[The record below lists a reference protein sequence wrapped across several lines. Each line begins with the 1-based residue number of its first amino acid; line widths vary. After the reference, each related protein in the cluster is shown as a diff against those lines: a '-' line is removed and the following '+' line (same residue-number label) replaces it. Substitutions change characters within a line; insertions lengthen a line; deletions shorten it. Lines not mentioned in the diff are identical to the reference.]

1 MKKTFFLIS
10 LAFVSIFL
18 SLSAGSLSEIGFK
31 ELVIQLLGKGNDMN
45 GIILWQVRLPRTIA
59 SILVGSALG
68 TSGALLQSLLR
79 NGLAG
84 PFLLGISAG
93 SGLMVILSIILGL
106 YLAYIPLLA
115 WFGAIIT
122 VLLVALISN
131 SSNGLSIQKLI
142 LSGVA
147 ISSLFGAIQSIL
159 LLGSD
164 DSRVQTALQ
173 WLIGSLNSIEW
184 SLLLL
189 CGAMIGVGLLGAL
202 CILRSLDILNLD
214 DSMAKNMGL
223 NISAKKFIIALIATC
238 LSASAVS
245 ISGLIGFVGLVAPH
259 SARIIL
265 STNVPS
271 RVVPASAVLGAI
283 FLLIADTISRSFANE
298 MPVGAITSLFGS
310 PIFIILLVKMNS
322 QKYLLN
328 Q

>member
-1 MKKTFFLIS
+1 MKKQISLILLALIS
-10 LAFVSIFL
+10 VLL
-18 SLSAGSLSEIGFK
+18 SLCAGSLSEIGLK
-31 ELVIQLLGKGNDMN
+31 ELILQLLGRGSDMN
-45 GIILWQVRLPRTIA
+45 GLILWQVRLPRTVA
-59 SILVGSALG
+59 AILVGSALG
-68 TSGALLQSLLR
+68 ASGGLLQSLLR

-93 SGLMVILSIILGL
+93 SGLMVIMAIVLGI

-115 WFGAIIT
+115 WIGALLT
-122 VLLVALISN
+122 VILVAIISN
-131 SSNGLSIQKLI
+131 SSNGISIQKLI

-147 ISSLFGAIQSIL
+147 ISSLFGAIQSVL

-164 DSRVQTALQ
+164 DSRIQTALQ

-184 SLLLL
+184 
-189 CGAMIGVGLLGAL
+189 GLLMICGSMIIAGL
-202 CILRSLDILNLD
+202 LSTLFCLKSLDILNLD

-223 NISAKKFIIALIATC
+223 NISAKRLTIALIATC

-271 RVVPASAVLGAI
+271 KVVPASAILGAI
-283 FLLIADTISRSFANE
+283 FLLMADTISRSFANE
-298 MPVGAITSLFGS
+298 LPVGAITSLFGS
-310 PIFIILLVKMNS
+310 PLFIILLMRMNS
-322 QKYLLN
+322 QRQLTS

>member
-10 LAFVSIFL
+10 LAFLSIFL

-31 ELVIQLLGKGNDMN
+31 ELVVQLLGKGNDMN

-93 SGLMVILSIILGL
+93 SGLMVILSIVLGL
-106 YLAYIPLLA
+106 YVAYIPLLA
-115 WFGAIIT
+115 WIGAIVT
-122 VLLVALISN
+122 VLLVAVISN

-164 DSRVQTALQ
+164 DSRIQTALQ

-184 SLLLL
+184 SLLIL
-189 CGAMIGVGLLGAL
+189 CGAMIGVGLLSSL
-202 CILRSLDILNLD
+202 SILRSLDILNLD

-223 NISAKKFIIALIATC
+223 NISTKKFIIALIATC

-245 ISGLIGFVGLVAPH
+245 LSGLIGFVGLVAPH

-271 RVVPASAVLGAI
+271 KVVPASAVLGAI
-283 FLLIADTISRSFANE
+283 FLLIADTISRSFASE
-298 MPVGAITSLFGS
+298 IPVGAITALFGS
-310 PIFIILLVKMNS
+310 PIFIILLVRMNS
-322 QKYLLN
+322 QKHLLN

>member
-1 MKKTFFLIS
+1 MKKPFFLIS
-10 LAFVSIFL
+10 LSFVSIFL

-93 SGLMVILSIILGL
+93 SGLMVILSIVLGL

-115 WFGAIIT
+115 WIGAIVT
-122 VLLVALISN
+122 VLLVAVISN

-164 DSRVQTALQ
+164 DSRIQTALQ

-184 SLLLL
+184 NLLLL
-189 CGAMIGVGLLGAL
+189 CGAMIGVGLAGTL

-298 MPVGAITSLFGS
+298 MPVGAITSLFGA
-310 PIFIILLVKMNS
+310 PIFIILLVRMNS

>member
-1 MKKTFFLIS
+1 MKKQISLILLALIS
-10 LAFVSIFL
+10 VLL
-18 SLSAGSLSEIGFK
+18 SLCAGSLSEIGLK
-31 ELVIQLLGKGNDMN
+31 ELILQLLGRGSDMN
-45 GIILWQVRLPRTIA
+45 GLILWQVRLPRTVA
-59 SILVGSALG
+59 AILVGSALG
-68 TSGALLQSLLR
+68 ASGGLLQSLLR

-93 SGLMVILSIILGL
+93 SGLMVIMAIVLGI

-115 WFGAIIT
+115 WIGALLT
-122 VLLVALISN
+122 VILVAIISN
-131 SSNGLSIQKLI
+131 SSNGISIQKLI

-147 ISSLFGAIQSIL
+147 ISSLFGAIQSVL

-164 DSRVQTALQ
+164 DSRIQTALQ

-184 SLLLL
+184 
-189 CGAMIGVGLLGAL
+189 GLLMICGSMIIAGL
-202 CILRSLDILNLD
+202 LSTLFCLKSLDILNLD

-223 NISAKKFIIALIATC
+223 NISTKRLTIALIATC

-271 RVVPASAVLGAI
+271 KVVPASAVLGAI
-283 FLLIADTISRSFANE
+283 FLLMADTISRSFANE
-298 MPVGAITSLFGS
+298 LPVGAITSLFGS
-310 PIFIILLVKMNS
+310 PLFIILLMKMNS
-322 QKYLLN
+322 QRQLIS

>member
-1 MKKTFFLIS
+1 MKKPFFLIS
-10 LAFVSIFL
+10 LSFVSIFL

-31 ELVIQLLGKGNDMN
+31 ELVIQLLCKGNDMN

-93 SGLMVILSIILGL
+93 SGLMVILSIVLGL

-115 WFGAIIT
+115 WIGAIVT
-122 VLLVALISN
+122 VLLVAVISN

-164 DSRVQTALQ
+164 DSRIQTALQ

-184 SLLLL
+184 NLLLL
-189 CGAMIGVGLLGAL
+189 CGAMIGVGLAGTL

-298 MPVGAITSLFGS
+298 MPVGAITSLFGA
-310 PIFIILLVKMNS
+310 PIFIILLVRMNS

>member
-1 MKKTFFLIS
+1 MKKFLFLLFLTLIS
-10 LAFVSIFL
+10 ILL
-18 SLSAGSLSEIGFK
+18 SLSAGSLSEISFK
-31 ELVIQLLGKGNDMN
+31 ELLIQILGKGSDMN

-93 SGLMVILSIILGL
+93 SGLMVILAIVLGL
-106 YLAYIPLLA
+106 YIAYIPLLA
-115 WFGAIIT
+115 WFGAIFT
-122 VLLVALISN
+122 VLVVAIISN

-164 DSRVQTALQ
+164 DSRIQTALQ

-184 SLLLL
+184 NLLWL
-189 CGAMIGVGLLGAL
+189 CGAMIVAGLLGTL
-202 CILRSLDILNLD
+202 GILRSLDILNLD

-223 NISAKKFIIALIATC
+223 NISLKRFIIALIATC

-271 RVVPASAVLGAI
+271 KIVPASAALGAI

-298 MPVGAITSLFGS
+298 IPVGAITSLFGS
-310 PIFIILLVKMNS
+310 PLFIILLVRMNS
-322 QKYLLN
+322 QKYLVN